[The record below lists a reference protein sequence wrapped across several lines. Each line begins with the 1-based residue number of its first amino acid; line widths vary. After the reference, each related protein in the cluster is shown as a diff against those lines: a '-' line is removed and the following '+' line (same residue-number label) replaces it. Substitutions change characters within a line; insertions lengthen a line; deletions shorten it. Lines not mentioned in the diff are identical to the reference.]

1 MADFPSACNPVIS
14 PSEFKKS
21 MSDEAK
27 DRPEKTIRGSVDLP
41 ESIVKRFDELKEK
54 WGLQRRGAVLER
66 LLETLFEEEK
76 EESSDSNDP
85 RI

>member
-21 MSDEAK
+21 MSKEAK
-27 DRPEKTIRGSVDLP
+27 DSPEKTIRVSVDLP

>member
-21 MSDEAK
+21 MSDEVK
-27 DRPEKTIRGSVDLP
+27 GSPEKTIRVSVDLP

>member
-1 MADFPSACNPVIS
+1 
-14 PSEFKKS
+14 
-21 MSDEAK
+21 MSDNANAS
-27 DRPEKTIRGSVDLP
+27 PEKTIRVAVDLP
-41 ESIVKRFDELKEK
+41 ESIVKRFDELKEE